1 MVTSGGD
8 QASARPSEGVLY
20 QLEKSGLM
28 TNEYVRLIHLLD
40 CLSHVTSVSWQGGT
54 EKDHFRWL
62 PVPASLAPYAALG
75 IYT

>member
-28 TNEYVRLIHLLD
+28 TNEYVRLIDLLD
-40 CLSHVTSVSWQGGT
+40 SLSHVTFVSLQGGT
-54 EKDHFRWL
+54 EEDHFGWF